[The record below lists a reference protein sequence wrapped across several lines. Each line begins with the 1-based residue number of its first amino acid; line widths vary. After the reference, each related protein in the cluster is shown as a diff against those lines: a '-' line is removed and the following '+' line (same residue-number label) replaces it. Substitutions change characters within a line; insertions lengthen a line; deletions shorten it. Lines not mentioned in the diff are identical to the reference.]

1 MMADKAKNI
10 VLNFKMDGQVQY
22 AQTLKQINA
31 VMNTAAKEY
40 KNHIAAM
47 GQDASATDKLR
58 AEKKKLEIQMDG
70 AQKRTKMLRDEYE
83 AMSKDTSTTTDQL
96 TKMYGK
102 LLDAENAEIKLQ
114 QSMEK
119 VSKGLSDQA
128 EEARQAQDSLDKL
141 KNESKLL
148 EAEQKSLTSAFKL
161 QNAELGE
168 NASESERL
176 ELSQKQLS
184 SQMELS
190 ERTVKNLEKQLES
203 TKKVYG
209 DNSVE
214 VLQLEKRINET
225 KAGVLDFNKSLNKLD
240 DSGDKAEKS
249 VDGLGGSF
257 SEVGDAIA
265 GATGPVGEFV
275 GSLASSPWTAIAA
288 GVAAV
293 GGAAITAAI
302 EFENADAKI
311 QASLGVTKERAKELG
326 EVAEEVWKNGWGE
339 SVDEVARSVVTVNK
353 NLRDLPKE
361 EIQKAAEYAQILA
374 ETFEVDVAESTR
386 TVKQLMATFGMTAEQ
401 SFDYIT
407 KGFQEGLDFSGE
419 FLDSINEYSPQFKAL
434 GMDATDMFTLFKQG
448 AGNGAFNLDKLGD
461 IVKEFNIRVKDGS
474 KATAE
479 SFAGMSKETQNL
491 WKQFNEGKVTGE
503 VVFNAI
509 VRELSNM
516 DDKVKANQLAVGV
529 FGTQWEDLE
538 AEVVAAIDTSV
549 DKLGEFE
556 GATKKAGDALSDT
569 TAAKLKE
576 KNREIIA
583 SLEEVTN
590 KVLYFALVTD
600 EQQPGIAETFN
611 LFGENISAGTKKAVG
626 AFLELNDNATTQIA
640 LLKSSVVPISQE
652 TASEV
657 SGTFETMATQV
668 RDAIAT
674 RQEETLTNMQT
685 FFATSSALTAEEEAN
700 ALAKLNSNYET
711 RTQVVTDGQNR
722 IVEILNTAKEE
733 KRSITEAEAT
743 EINAIQARMQTQAI
757 DMMTASEAEQKSI
770 LERLKAEANN
780 ITAQQAADVV
790 KNSLKQKNESVKAAE
805 DQYDKTVQEIIRQ
818 RDETKSITAEQAEAL
833 IRSAREQKD
842 KSVAEAEIMH
852 RDVVKEAKAQA
863 KEHVGEIDWST
874 GEMLGKYDLFWK
886 GVGSGFGDMYEDIK
900 GWINDILEFIG
911 GIEFKL
917 PKFELPEM
925 PHFSLDYETQSFMGK
940 DITYPTG
947 FDVDWRAKG
956 AIFTQPTIFG
966 MMGGKLQGAGDAGP
980 EAALPLNEETLGAIG
995 RGIARTMDL
1004 KPGVTQHISITSPDP
1019 TSPSENARKFK
1030 QAQQQLALEWR

>member
-1 MMADKAKNI
+1 MADKAKNV

-102 LLDAENAEIKLQ
+102 LLDAESAEIKLQ

-128 EEARQAQDSLDKL
+128 TEARDAQNSLDKL
-141 KNESKLL
+141 KSESQLL

-176 ELSQKQLS
+176 ELSQKQFRT
-184 SQMELS
+184 QMELS
-190 ERTVKNLEKQLES
+190 VKTVNNLEKQLES

-209 DNSVE
+209 ENSVE
-214 VLQLEKRINET
+214 VLQLEKRINDT
-225 KAGVLDFNKSLNKLD
+225 KSSVLDFKKSLDKLE
-240 DSGDKAEKS
+240 DSGEKTERSVGGMGDK
-249 VDGLGGSF
+249 F
-257 SEVGDAIA
+257 SEVGGAIA
-265 GATGPVGEFV
+265 GATGPAGEFI
-275 GSLASSPWTAIAA
+275 GSLASAPWAAVAA

-293 GGAAITAAI
+293 GAAAVTAAI
-302 EFENADAKI
+302 DFENADAKI

-326 EVAEEVWKNGWGE
+326 EVTEEVWKNGWGE
-339 SVDEVARSVVTVNK
+339 SIDDVARSVIAVNR

-374 ETFEVDVAESTR
+374 DTFEVDVADSTR

-401 SFDYIT
+401 SFDFIT

-419 FLDSINEYSPQFKAL
+419 FLDSINEYSPQFKSL

-448 AGNGAFNLDKLGD
+448 AENGAFNLDKLGD

-474 KATAE
+474 KATSE

-538 AEVVAAIDTSV
+538 AEVVGAIDTSV

-569 TAAKLKE
+569 TAAKVKE

-583 SLEEVTN
+583 SFEEIAS
-590 KVLYFALVTD
+590 KVAYFLYVM
-600 EQQPGIAETFN
+600 EEKEPEIAETFN

-640 LLKSSVVPISQE
+640 LLKSSVVPLSQE

-657 SGTFETMATQV
+657 TQTFETMATQV
-668 RDAIAT
+668 RDAIAA
-674 RQEETLTNMQT
+674 RQGETLTNMQT

-733 KRSITEAEAT
+733 KRSITDAEAT

-770 LERLKAEANN
+770 LERLKAEASK

-863 KEHVGEIDWST
+863 KEHVGEIDWAT
-874 GEMLGKYDLFWK
+874 GQMIGFWEGLWGDTKEIWGNIYDTIT
-886 GVGSGFGDMYEDIK
+886 GVID
-900 GWINDILEFIG
+900 DILSFID

-925 PHFSLDYETQSFMGK
+925 PHFSLDYETKSFMGK

-966 MMGGKLQGAGDAGP
+966 MMNGRLQGAGDAGP

-995 RGIARTMDL
+995 RGIASTMDL
-1004 KPGVTQHISITSPDP
+1004 KSGITQHISITSPDP

>member
-1 MMADKAKNI
+1 MADKAKNV

-83 AMSKDTSTTTDQL
+83 AMAKDTSTTTDQL

-102 LLDAENAEIKLQ
+102 LLDAENAEIKLK

-128 EEARQAQDSLDKL
+128 EEAREAHNSLDKL
-141 KNESKLL
+141 KNESQLL

-176 ELSQKQLS
+176 ELSQKQFRT
-184 SQMELS
+184 QMELS
-190 ERTVKNLEKQLES
+190 VKTVNNLEKQLES

-209 DNSVE
+209 KNSVE
-214 VLQLEKRINET
+214 VMQLEKRINDT
-225 KAGVLDFNKSLNKLD
+225 KSSVLDFKKSLDKLE
-240 DSGDKAEKS
+240 DSGGKAEKS
-249 VDGLGGSF
+249 VGGLGDKF
-257 SEVGDAIA
+257 SNFGGAIA
-265 GATGPVGEFV
+265 GATGPVGEFIE
-275 GSLASSPWTAIAA
+275 GLAIAPWA
-288 GVAAV
+288 AIATGVAAV
-293 GGAAITAAI
+293 GAAAVTIAI
-302 EFENADAKI
+302 EFENADARI
-311 QASLGVTKERAKELG
+311 QASLGVTKDEAKELG
-326 EVAEEVWKNGWGE
+326 EVAEEVWKKGFGE
-339 SVDEVARSVVTVNK
+339 NVDAVARSIVTVSR
-353 NLRDLPKE
+353 NLKDLPKE
-361 EIQKAAEYAQILA
+361 ELQKAAEYAQILSD
-374 ETFEVDVAESTR
+374 TMEVDVAESTR
-386 TVKQLMATFGMTAEQ
+386 TVKQLMATFGMTAEE
-401 SFDYIT
+401 SFDFIT
-407 KGFQEGLDFSGE
+407 KGYQDGLDFSGE

-448 AGNGAFNLDKLGD
+448 AENGAFNLDKLGD

-474 KATAE
+474 KTTAE

-503 VVFNAI
+503 IVFNAI
-509 VRELSNM
+509 VKELTNM

-538 AEVVAAIDTSV
+538 ANVVGSIDTSV
-549 DKLGEFE
+549 NKMGEFE
-556 GATKKAGDALSDT
+556 GATKKAGDAITDT
-569 TAAKLKE
+569 TSAKVKE
-576 KNREIIA
+576 RMREVGA
-583 SLEEVTN
+583 SFEEVAYKAIYTT
-590 KVLYFALVTD
+590 LVFEK
-600 EQQPGIAETFN
+600 EQPKIAETFN
-611 LFGENISAGTKKAVG
+611 LFGENISSGTKKAVG
-626 AFLELNDNATTQIA
+626 AFLELNDNATTQIS
-640 LLKSSVVPISQE
+640 LLKSSVVPLSQE

-657 SGTFETMATQV
+657 TQTFETMSTQV
-668 RDAIAT
+668 RDAIAA

-685 FFATSSALTAEEEAN
+685 FFATSSAITAEEEAN

-711 RTQVVTDGQNR
+711 RTQVVTDGQKR
-722 IVEILNTAKEE
+722 IVEILNTAKDE
-733 KRSITEAEAT
+733 KRSITDDEAT

-770 LERLKAEANN
+770 LERLKVESSK

-833 IRSAREQKD
+833 IRSAREQKT

-863 KEHVGEIDWST
+863 KGQVGEIDWAT
-874 GEMLGKYDLFWK
+874 GEMKGFWEDLWGDAKKIWGNIYDTITD
-886 GVGSGFGDMYEDIK
+886 VID
-900 GWINDILEFIG
+900 DILDFID
-911 GIEFKL
+911 GIEFNLPEFNL
-917 PKFELPEM
+917 PKMPE
-925 PHFSLDYETQSFMGK
+925 FSLEYKTESIMGK
-940 DITYPTG
+940 KIKYPTG

-966 MMGGKLQGAGDAGP
+966 SMNGRLQGAGDAGP

-995 RGIARTMDL
+995 RGIAKTMASNQ
-1004 KPGVTQHISITSPDP
+1004 GITQYISITSPEP
-1019 TSPSENARKFK
+1019 TSPAENARKFK
-1030 QAQQQLALEWR
+1030 QAQRQLLMER